1 MGTRGRP
8 DTRVATDSPFARYK
22 HKKAR
27 QSHRRNAFNL
37 KKDSSLSE
45 GLLNQHESWTF
56 AKYFIPQA
64 ATFAV
69 NLAGSREEKKEK
81 KPAAATTTTTPPEKP
96 NPANFCLAV
105 RGNYREERTA
115 GCAAEGELMNLRPR
129 SCRGQPA
136 PSLPA
141 RRPPGNTPAAA
152 SRPWG
157 EARRASARL
166 CQVLFET
173 AISLRVTP
181 EGERFLWIS
190 ELKG

>member
-69 NLAGSREEKKEK
+69 NLAGSREEKK
-81 KPAAATTTTTPPEKP
+81 
-96 NPANFCLAV
+96 
-105 RGNYREERTA
+105 REETSR
-115 GCAAEGELMNLRPR
+115 RHHHHH
-129 SCRGQPA
+129 
-136 PSLPA
+136 PA
-141 RRPPGNTPAAA
+141 RRTQPRQLLPCGSRQLSGGKDGGMCRRGRVNEFTPPLLPGPARSVAPRSPAAREYTCGRVSA
-152 SRPWG
+152 VGRGTQGFGAALPSPVRNGNKPSSYTR
-157 EARRASARL
+157 RRALSPD
-166 CQVLFET
+166 F
-173 AISLRVTP
+173 
-181 EGERFLWIS
+181 
-190 ELKG
+190 